1 MKHPTKII
9 PILYNRLSFA
19 VDGLPEG
26 LPGRDELAIEFISH
40 QLPLVREEFSH
51 NWDQLVIK
59 PSGGDN
65 LTRSVVGHFAST
77 PALFAVEGRMRDG
90 TIEIRNIKIF
100 LDPAAE

>member
-19 VDGLPEG
+19 VEALPED
-26 LPGRDELAIEFISH
+26 LSGRDELAIEFISH

-51 NWDQLVIK
+51 HWDQLVIK
-59 PSGGDN
+59 PSSGDI
-65 LTRSVVGHFAST
+65 LTRNVVGHFDST

-90 TIEIRNIKIF
+90 VIEIRNIKIF
-100 LDPAAE
+100 ADPIVE